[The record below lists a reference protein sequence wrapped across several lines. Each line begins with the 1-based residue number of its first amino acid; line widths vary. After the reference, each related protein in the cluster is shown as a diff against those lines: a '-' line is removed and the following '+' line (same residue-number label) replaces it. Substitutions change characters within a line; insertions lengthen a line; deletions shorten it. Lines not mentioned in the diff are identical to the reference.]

1 MQSNIISVDLAKNV
15 FEVAVAN
22 HQHRIVSRH
31 RFSRAKFAKFLAQHD
46 PATVLFE
53 SCGTAHF
60 WARQAIDAGH
70 RPAII
75 PAQYVKPYRRRNKS
89 DRIDTEALLEAH
101 RCAGIR
107 PVPVRSVDQQQLQQ
121 LHRIREQWKKTRT
134 ARINALRGFLRELG
148 YPIAEGTAK
157 AKRQVRSILDEGGL
171 PEALRAAF
179 STLLQDVLELEQRM
193 KRIEQ
198 QLHQLTKDRNDVQ
211 VLRQVHGIGLLTST
225 AMLASAGSPHH
236 FPSGRH
242 FASWLGITPR
252 EFSSGD
258 RRFLGRISKQ
268 GDKYLR
274 TLIVHGARSV
284 LARAKQLHKTQQP
297 LSRLHRWALQLEQR
311 VGHNKATV
319 ALANKLARICWAV
332 WKHNTDF
339 NPEHLGA

>member
-1 MQSNIISVDLAKNV
+1 MQSNIISVDLAKDV

-22 HQHRIVSRH
+22 HRHRIISRH
-31 RFSRAKFAKFLAQHD
+31 RLTRAKFAAFLAQHP
-46 PATVLFE
+46 PATVLVE

-60 WARQAIDAGH
+60 WARQATDAGH
-70 RPAII
+70 HPVII

-101 RCAGIR
+101 RCEGIR
-107 PVPVRSVDQQQLQQ
+107 PVPVRSVEQQQLQQ
-121 LHRIREQWKKTRT
+121 LHRIREQWKKSRT

-148 YPIAEGTAK
+148 HPIAEGAAN
-157 AKRQVRSILDEGGL
+157 AKRHVRIILDDEVL
-171 PEALRAAF
+171 PEPLRAAF
-179 STLLQDVLELEQRM
+179 STLLDEVLELEQRI
-193 KRIEQ
+193 KGIERE
-198 QLHQLTKDRNDVQ
+198 LHQLTKNRDDVR

-225 AMLASAGSPHH
+225 AMVASAGSPHH
-236 FPSGRH
+236 FSSGRH
-242 FASWLGITPR
+242 FSSWLGITPR
-252 EFSSGD
+252 EFSSGN

-268 GDKYLR
+268 SDKYLR

-284 LARAKQLHKTQQP
+284 LARAKQLQKTQQP

-319 ALANKLARICWAV
+319 ALANKLARICWVV
-332 WKHNTDF
+332 WKTNSDF

>member
-1 MQSNIISVDLAKNV
+1 MV
-15 FEVAVAN
+15 
-22 HQHRIVSRH
+22 
-31 RFSRAKFAKFLAQHD
+31 
-46 PATVLFE
+46 E

-60 WARQAIDAGH
+60 WARQSLIRSRPGTITPSSFPPSTSNPIDG
-70 RPAII
+70 
-75 PAQYVKPYRRRNKS
+75 RNKS

-148 YPIAEGTAK
+148 HPIAEGAAN
-157 AKRQVRSILDEGGL
+157 AKRQVRIILDDGVL
-171 PEALRAAF
+171 PEPLRAAF
-179 STLLQDVLELEQRM
+179 STLLDEVLELEQRM

-198 QLHQLTKDRNDVQ
+198 QLHQLTKDRNDVR

-225 AMLASAGSPHH
+225 ALVASAGSPHH
-236 FPSGRH
+236 FPSERH

-252 EFSSGD
+252 EFSSGN

-284 LARAKQLHKTQQP
+284 LARAKQLQKTQQP

-332 WKHNTDF
+332 WKTNSDF
-339 NPEHLGA
+339 NPEHISA